1 MFIDKVSPLHWRS
14 KWYYFANEVDL
25 LFLPIMPVNKKP
37 VKQFTI
43 YLTGLSLS
51 LSLYFNY
58 SAAASSTLSAESAGA
73 STNSVI
79 PLFTKILYHEIS
91 FLISPL

>member
-1 MFIDKVSPLHWRS
+1 MFIDKVCVLHRQS
-14 KWYYFANEVDL
+14 KWCYFANEVHI

-51 LSLYFNY
+51 LYFNY
-58 SAAASSTLSAESAGA
+58 SAAASSTLSAESTGA

>member
-1 MFIDKVSPLHWRS
+1 MFIDKVSPLHRRS
-14 KWYYFANEVDL
+14 NTTYFADEVHI

>member
-1 MFIDKVSPLHWRS
+1 MFIDKVCVLHWRS
-14 KWYYFANEVDL
+14 NTTYFANEVHI

-43 YLTGLSLS
+43 YLTGLSP
-51 LSLYFNY
+51 SLYFNY
-58 SAAASSTLSAESAGA
+58 SAASSTLSAESAGA

>member
-1 MFIDKVSPLHWRS
+1 MFIDKISPLHRRS
-14 KWYYFANEVDL
+14 NTTYFADEVHI

-43 YLTGLSLS
+43 YLTGLSL
-51 LSLYFNY
+51 YFNY
-58 SAAASSTLSAESAGA
+58 SATASSTLSAESAGA

>member
-1 MFIDKVSPLHWRS
+1 MFIDKVCVLHRQS
-14 KWYYFANEVDL
+14 KWCYFANEVHIL
-25 LFLPIMPVNKKP
+25 PVNKKP

-43 YLTGLSLS
+43 YLTGLS